1 MLRITGEELFE
12 LACKLDLEGVIAKP
26 KGSPYRELGGK
37 PSGVKVKNPDYSQ
50 AEGGRE
56 LFNERRGR

>member
-1 MLRITGEELFE
+1 MELFE

-50 AEGGRE
+50 AEGGARA
-56 LFNERRGR
+56 LQ